1 MCLVTRATALKLA
14 VAFLKICRNCGTF
27 SRFAVSL
34 ALGQKPNLRQ
44 ARRGTGDPMRPCR
57 PPGRIAANSRGVAQL
72 FQREPVSSPRRH
84 TKEKGCAVQSTSR
97 DLASREIWERSLER
111 SIRRRELLASG
122 RKQESR
128 RRR

>member
-1 MCLVTRATALKLA
+1 MR
-14 VAFLKICRNCGTF
+14 G
-27 SRFAVSL
+27 
-34 ALGQKPNLRQ
+34 GE
-44 ARRGTGDPMRPCR
+44 RGTQMRPCR

-84 TKEKGCAVQSTSR
+84 AKEKGCAVQSTSR

-111 SIRRRELLASG
+111 SIRRRELLVSG

-128 RRR
+128 RRRASVAVSAAVAAAPFLPSLSASAAAPSKRGE